1 MFFYTPHEIYIIYK
15 KKKKDVTSF
24 LALQSILNIIFIV
37 ASNLFVSYLCDNIN
51 IIWLMLILLI
61 NVVIMFVLSFGIKNI
76 EITKS
81 FQPKIFYKRIKL
93 EPKIKLIYI
102 SHFFK
107 RMSEAGV
114 VLTLIPIIL
123 YMKLGNNF
131 SIGIYASIAS
141 ILSAILLAL
150 FVKLKNKKHV
160 TLLVSDIILLI
171 FSIIFIFY
179 TKPYIYI
186 IFYFINTIVNSFF
199 SNSEISS
206 LFSSVQNLDFKNF
219 VSEHVFTYSV
229 IGLIAEILSYLVGV
243 VLCLLLPLEIAIS
256 IIIFLF
262 MTTKLLAIIFMIK
275 SDKSNLYKYKY
286 II

>member
-1 MFFYTPHEIYIIYK
+1 
-15 KKKKDVTSF
+15 
-24 LALQSILNIIFIV
+24 
-37 ASNLFVSYLCDNIN
+37 
-51 IIWLMLILLI
+51 
-61 NVVIMFVLSFGIKNI
+61 
-76 EITKS
+76 
-81 FQPKIFYKRIKL
+81 
-93 EPKIKLIYI
+93 
-102 SHFFK
+102 
-107 RMSEAGV
+107 MSEAGV

-123 YMKLGNNF
+123 YMKLDNNF